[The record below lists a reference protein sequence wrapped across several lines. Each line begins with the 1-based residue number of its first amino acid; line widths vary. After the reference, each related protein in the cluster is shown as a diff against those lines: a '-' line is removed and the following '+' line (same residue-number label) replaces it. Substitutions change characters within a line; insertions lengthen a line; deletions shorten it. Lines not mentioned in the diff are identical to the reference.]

1 MKAIEIRNKYL
12 NFFKNHGHVVIPSAP
27 LIPENDPS
35 VLFTT
40 AGMQPLVPYLLGET
54 HPSGTRLTDYQKCV
68 RTNDI
73 EEVGD
78 NRHLTYFEMLGNW
91 SLGDYFKEE
100 SVQMS
105 YDFLTQEL
113 NIPAEKLSVTCF
125 AGDEDCERDNVTAEC
140 WKKAGIPEE
149 RIYFFGKDDNWWIA
163 GEEGPCG
170 PDTEMFYDTGKPKC
184 SEECNP
190 SCGCGKY
197 VEIWNNVFMEFF
209 KDKDGKYT
217 KLKQHNVDTGLGL
230 ERMTML
236 LQGKETP
243 FETELFAPI
252 MDKLVELQKV
262 DNIASRRIVAEHL
275 RSSMM
280 ITCDGG
286 RPSNVDRGYI
296 LRRLIRRMIR
306 HMNKLQISLD
316 ELSTLIDINVE
327 NLKELYP
334 ALESNKETIKTV
346 LLEEKDKFV
355 KTLTKGEKE
364 FVKEMENIKADG
376 KDILPGTIVFRLYD
390 TYGFPPEV
398 TEELATENGMKIDK
412 EEFEKLFKEH
422 QEKSR
427 AGAEQKFKGGLAGNG
442 EMETK
447 YHTATH
453 LLNAALRVVLG
464 SHVHQR
470 GSNITAERMRFDFS
484 HPAKMTDEEKQ
495 KTEDLVNEWIQAAI
509 PVEHVEMNKE
519 DAIAQGAEAM
529 FIEKYGDIV
538 SVYKIGDKS
547 LELCGGPHVSNT
559 SELGHFKIKKEG
571 EELYKYVK
579 QGLDYIKNAENKFTD
594 LINLEEGTIR
604 IGVSPTLTKE
614 FLLPYLEI
622 FHKKYPNINI
632 EIDTKLWKTLIQKL
646 RNGLLDI
653 LIIHLNDEKYD
664 EDLKIIKCK
673 KKHDCLIASKK
684 YKDIIGEEIS
694 CINKALSISVGLES
708 L

>member
-27 LIPENDPS
+27 VIPENDPS

-40 AGMQPLVPYLLGET
+40 AGMQPLVPYLLGEP
-54 HPSGTRLTDYQKCV
+54 HPAGTRLTDYQKCV

-73 EEVGD
+73 DEVGD

-100 SVQMS
+100 SIQMS
-105 YDFLTQEL
+105 YDFLTKEL
-113 NIPAEKLSVTCF
+113 GIPVEKLSVTCF
-125 AGDEDCERDNVTAEC
+125 AGDEDCARDEVTASC

-149 RIYFFGKDDNWWIA
+149 RIYYFGKDDNWWIA
-163 GEEGPCG
+163 GETGPCG

-184 SEECNP
+184 SPECNP

-197 VEIWNNVFMEFF
+197 VEIWNNVFMEFY
-209 KDKDGKYT
+209 KDENCKYS

-280 ITCDGG
+280 IICDGG

-296 LRRLIRRMIR
+296 LRRLIRRMVR

-334 ALESNKETIKTV
+334 ALETNKETIKAV
-346 LLEEKDKFV
+346 VLEEKDKFV
-355 KTLTKGEKE
+355 KTLVKGEKE
-364 FVKEMENIKADG
+364 FAKEIETIKQQG
-376 KDILPGTIVFRLYD
+376 KDIIPGKMVFRLYD
-390 TYGFPPEV
+390 TYGFPPEE
-398 TEELATENGMKIDK
+398 TEELAKENGMKIDK
-412 EEFEKLFKEH
+412 EGFEKLFKEH

-427 AGAEQKFKGGLAGNG
+427 AGAEQKFKGGLASTG

-453 LLNAALRVVLG
+453 LLNAALKQVLG

-484 HPAKMTDEEKQ
+484 HPAKMTAEEKQ
-495 KTEDLVNEWIQAAI
+495 ATEDLVNEWIKEAI
-509 PVEHVEMNKE
+509 PVEHLEMKKDE
-519 DAIAQGAEAM
+519 AIRLGAEAM

-547 LELCGGPHVSNT
+547 IELCGGPHVQNT
-559 SELGHFKIKKEG
+559 SELGHFKIKKEESSSSG
-571 EELYKYVK
+571 VRR
-579 QGLDYIKNAENKFTD
+579 IKA
-594 LINLEEGTIR
+594 ILE
-604 IGVSPTLTKE
+604 
-614 FLLPYLEI
+614 
-622 FHKKYPNINI
+622 
-632 EIDTKLWKTLIQKL
+632 
-646 RNGLLDI
+646 
-653 LIIHLNDEKYD
+653 
-664 EDLKIIKCK
+664 
-673 KKHDCLIASKK
+673 
-684 YKDIIGEEIS
+684 
-694 CINKALSISVGLES
+694 
-708 L
+708 

>member
-12 NFFKNHGHVVIPSAP
+12 NFFKSHGHADIPSAP

-40 AGMQPLVPYLLGET
+40 AGMQPLVPYLLGEP
-54 HPSGTRLTDYQKCV
+54 HPAGTRLTDYQKCV

-73 EEVGD
+73 DEVGD

-100 SVQMS
+100 SIQMS
-105 YDFLTQEL
+105 YDFLTKEL
-113 NIPAEKLSVTCF
+113 RIPAEKLSVTCF
-125 AGDEDCERDNVTAEC
+125 AGDEDCARDEVTASC

-149 RIYFFGKDDNWWIA
+149 RIYYFGKDDNWWIA
-163 GEEGPCG
+163 GETGPCG

-184 SEECNP
+184 SPECNP

-197 VEIWNNVFMEFF
+197 VEIWNNVFMEFY
-209 KDKDGKYT
+209 KDENGKYS

-236 LQGKETP
+236 LEGKETP

-280 ITCDGG
+280 IICDGG

-296 LRRLIRRMIR
+296 LRRLIRRMVR

-327 NLKELYP
+327 NLKEMYP
-334 ALESNKETIKTV
+334 ALETNRDTIKTV
-346 LLEEKDKFV
+346 ILEEKDKFV
-355 KTLTKGEKE
+355 KTLEKGEKE
-364 FVKEMENIKADG
+364 FAKEIETVKEQGQNIVPG
-376 KDILPGTIVFRLYD
+376 KMVFRLYD

-427 AGAEQKFKGGLAGNG
+427 AGSEQKFKGGLASTG

-453 LLNAALRVVLG
+453 LLNAALKQVLG
-464 SHVHQR
+464 AHVHQR

-495 KTEDLVNEWIQAAI
+495 KTEDLVNEWISQAI
-509 PVEHVEMNKE
+509 PVEHLEMKKE
-519 DAIAQGAEAM
+519 DAIKMGAEAM

-538 SVYKIGDKS
+538 SVYKIGDVS

-559 SELGHFKIKKEG
+559 SELGHFKIKKEESSSSG
-571 EELYKYVK
+571 VRR
-579 QGLDYIKNAENKFTD
+579 IKA
-594 LINLEEGTIR
+594 
-604 IGVSPTLTKE
+604 
-614 FLLPYLEI
+614 
-622 FHKKYPNINI
+622 
-632 EIDTKLWKTLIQKL
+632 
-646 RNGLLDI
+646 I
-653 LIIHLNDEKYD
+653 L
-664 EDLKIIKCK
+664 C
-673 KKHDCLIASKK
+673 
-684 YKDIIGEEIS
+684 
-694 CINKALSISVGLES
+694 
-708 L
+708 

>member
-12 NFFKNHGHVVIPSAP
+12 EYFKNNGHSVIPSAP

-40 AGMQPLVPYLLGET
+40 AGMQPLVPYLLGEK
-54 HPSGTRLTDYQKCV
+54 HPAGKRLVDYQKCV

-100 SVQMS
+100 SIKMS
-105 YDFLTQEL
+105 YEFLTKEL
-113 NIPAEKLSVTCF
+113 QIPAEKISVTCF
-125 AGDEDCERDNVTAEC
+125 EGDADCQRDEKSAEC
-140 WKKAGIPEE
+140 WEKVGIPKE
-149 RIYFFGKDDNWWIA
+149 RIYYFGKDDNWWIA

-184 SEECNP
+184 SDKCDP

-197 VEIWNNVFMEFF
+197 VEIWNNVFMEYF

-217 KLKQHNVDTGLGL
+217 KLAQQNVDTGLGL
-230 ERMTML
+230 ERMAML

-243 FETELFAPI
+243 FETELFEPI
-252 MDKLVELQKV
+252 MKKLEELQKV
-262 DNIASRRIVAEHL
+262 DEISSRRIIAEHL

-280 ITCDGG
+280 IICDGG
-286 RPSNVDRGYI
+286 RPSNSDRGYI

-327 NLKELYP
+327 NLKEMYP
-334 ALESNKETIKTV
+334 ALKQNKETIKNV
-346 LLEEKDKFV
+346 IIEEKDKFV

-364 FVKEMENIKADG
+364 FIKEIEEVKKQG
-376 KDILPGTIVFRLYD
+376 KTKIEGKMVFRLYD

-398 TEELATENGMKIDK
+398 TEELATENGMTIDRA
-412 EEFEKLFKEH
+412 EFEKLFKEH

-427 AGAEQKFKGGLAGNG
+427 AGAEHKFKGGLASTG

-453 LLNAALRVVLG
+453 LLNSALRIVLG
-464 SHVHQR
+464 SHVHQK
-470 GSNITAERMRFDFS
+470 GSNITEERMRFDFS
-484 HPAKMTDEEKQ
+484 HPTKMTDEEK
-495 KTEDLVNEWIQAAI
+495 KKVEDLVNKWIQEAI
-509 PVEHVEMNKE
+509 PVEYLEMKKD
-519 DAIAQGAEAM
+519 DAIKMGAEAM

-538 SVYKIGDKS
+538 SVYKIGDVS
-547 LELCGGPHVSNT
+547 IELCGGPHVSNT
-559 SELGHFKIKKEG
+559 SELGHFKIKKEESSSSG
-571 EELYKYVK
+571 VRR
-579 QGLDYIKNAENKFTD
+579 IKA
-594 LINLEEGTIR
+594 ILE
-604 IGVSPTLTKE
+604 
-614 FLLPYLEI
+614 
-622 FHKKYPNINI
+622 
-632 EIDTKLWKTLIQKL
+632 
-646 RNGLLDI
+646 
-653 LIIHLNDEKYD
+653 
-664 EDLKIIKCK
+664 
-673 KKHDCLIASKK
+673 
-684 YKDIIGEEIS
+684 
-694 CINKALSISVGLES
+694 
-708 L
+708 

>member
-40 AGMQPLVPYLLGET
+40 AGMQPLVPYLLGEP
-54 HPSGTRLTDYQKCV
+54 HPAGTRLTDYQKCV

-73 EEVGD
+73 DEVGD

-100 SVQMS
+100 SIQMS
-105 YDFLTQEL
+105 YDFLTKEL
-113 NIPAEKLSVTCF
+113 GIPVEKLSVTCF
-125 AGDEDCERDNVTAEC
+125 AGDEDCARDEVTASC

-149 RIYFFGKDDNWWIA
+149 RIYYFGKDDNWWIA
-163 GEEGPCG
+163 GETGPCG

-184 SEECNP
+184 SPECNP

-197 VEIWNNVFMEFF
+197 VEIWNNVFMEFY
-209 KDKDGKYT
+209 KDENGKYS

-236 LQGKETP
+236 LEGKETP

-280 ITCDGG
+280 IICDGG

-296 LRRLIRRMIR
+296 LRRLIRRMVR

-327 NLKELYP
+327 NLKEMYP
-334 ALESNKETIKTV
+334 ALEANKETIKNV
-346 LLEEKDKFV
+346 ILEEKDKFV
-355 KTLTKGEKE
+355 KTLEKGEKE
-364 FVKEMENIKADG
+364 FAKEVGQVKEQGENIVPG
-376 KDILPGTIVFRLYD
+376 KVVFRLYD

-412 EEFEKLFKEH
+412 EGFDKLFKEH

-427 AGAEQKFKGGLAGNG
+427 AGSEQKFKGGLASTG

-453 LLNAALRVVLG
+453 LLNAALKQVLG
-464 SHVHQR
+464 AHVHQR

-495 KTEDLVNEWIQAAI
+495 KTEDLVNEWIKEAI
-509 PVEHVEMNKE
+509 PVEHLEMKKD
-519 DAIAQGAEAM
+519 DAIKMGAEAM

-538 SVYKIGDKS
+538 SVYKIGDVS
-547 LELCGGPHVSNT
+547 IELCGGPHVSNT
-559 SELGHFKIKKEG
+559 SELGHFKIKKEESSSSG
-571 EELYKYVK
+571 IRRIKAI
-579 QGLDYIKNAENKFTD
+579 LD
-594 LINLEEGTIR
+594 
-604 IGVSPTLTKE
+604 
-614 FLLPYLEI
+614 
-622 FHKKYPNINI
+622 
-632 EIDTKLWKTLIQKL
+632 
-646 RNGLLDI
+646 
-653 LIIHLNDEKYD
+653 
-664 EDLKIIKCK
+664 
-673 KKHDCLIASKK
+673 
-684 YKDIIGEEIS
+684 
-694 CINKALSISVGLES
+694 
-708 L
+708 